1 MAETPRLSRL
11 DESFA
16 QKVDEI
22 LEGDTDKV
30 PVRVQISL
38 LLAMQSQILRG
49 VNGVMDRQDIANG
62 RTGKLESEV
71 INLKSKNIVEWVTKN
86 PKSAILWLLTGFFA
100 LEVLA
105 NELTNAQN
113 IEFILGIV
121 KKWLGI

>member
-1 MAETPRLSRL
+1 MAETPRLNRL

-22 LEGDTDKV
+22 LDGDTDKV

-62 RTGKLESEV
+62 RTSKLESEV
-71 INLKSKNIVEWVTKN
+71 VNLKSKNIILWVTAN

-105 NELTNAQN
+105 NEFTNAQN
-113 IEFILGIV
+113 IEFILSVV
-121 KKWLGI
+121 KKWLGM